1 MKYEEAMK
9 YITEVGNFGS
19 NYGLERTYKLLE
31 HLGNPERDLKLIHIA
46 GTNGKGST
54 TSMITEIL
62 MGEGYKVGMYTSPF
76 IEEFEERIQINR
88 NNIPKESLAILMDEI
103 KVAVDKVI
111 EAGYNHPTEFE
122 IITVLMLLYFKKEN
136 IDFGVIEVG
145 LGGTL
150 DSTNVIKPIIQVI
163 TSISF
168 DHTNLL
174 GNTLEKI
181 AREKAG
187 IIKKGIPTVIYPQQE
202 EVLKVIKNKCFEMDS
217 ELYIA
222 NNENLKFENIVNLD
236 KPYQLLKYNNEIDI
250 LLPLLGEHQIINLS
264 VAMQAIEVLNN
275 KNIIEFHKNNLLLL
289 KSYDEES
296 TNEVSDILN
305 ENRMEDQVHQYKE
318 KVLNIVS
325 NQRKKENK
333 LSIIIK
339 VFEKYKNMLNEEE
352 INMFNG
358 LIESYENQRIP
369 FSTLEVVIKMYATRF
384 KDKDILN
391 QTFFY
396 PYPENLIN
404 ITDSGK
410 GRKL

>member
-1 MKYEEAMK
+1 MRKPKIVVSECL
-9 YITEVGNFGS
+9 
-19 NYGLERTYKLLE
+19 YGTKCRYD
-31 HLGNPERDLKLIHIA
+31 GQ
-46 GTNGKGST
+46 
-54 TSMITEIL
+54 
-62 MGEGYKVGMYTSPF
+62 GY
-76 IEEFEERIQINR
+76 N
-88 NNIPKESLAILMDEI
+88 
-103 KVAVDKVI
+103 DKVI
-111 EAGYNHPTEFE
+111 QSLKDYVDIQTVCPELAIGLSIPREPIKIEMNKENEEYRLIDYNSKNDYTNQMTEFSE
-122 IITVLMLLYFKKEN
+122 EFINGLDD
-136 IDFGVIEVG
+136 IDGFILKSRSPTCG
-145 LGGTL
+145 LK
-150 DSTNVIKPIIQVI
+150 D
-163 TSISF
+163 
-168 DHTNLL
+168 
-174 GNTLEKI
+174 
-181 AREKAG
+181 A
-187 IIKKGIPTVIYPQQE
+187 
-202 EVLKVIKNKCFEMDS
+202 KVYYCGNKCS
-217 ELYIA
+217 IRS
-222 NNENLKFENIVNLD
+222 NENGFFSQKIIDKYDYLPIENEGRLKNYNIRDNFFTRIFFINNL
-236 KPYQLLKYNNEIDI
+236 K
-250 LLPLLGEHQIINLS
+250 
-264 VAMQAIEVLNN
+264 NN

>member
-1 MKYEEAMK
+1 MRKPKIVVSECL
-9 YITEVGNFGS
+9 
-19 NYGLERTYKLLE
+19 YGTKCRYD
-31 HLGNPERDLKLIHIA
+31 GQ
-46 GTNGKGST
+46 
-54 TSMITEIL
+54 
-62 MGEGYKVGMYTSPF
+62 GY
-76 IEEFEERIQINR
+76 N
-88 NNIPKESLAILMDEI
+88 
-103 KVAVDKVI
+103 DKVI
-111 EAGYNHPTEFE
+111 QSLKDYVDIQTVCPELAIGLSIPREPIRIEMNKENEEYRLIDYNSKNDYTNQMTEFSE
-122 IITVLMLLYFKKEN
+122 EFINGLDD
-136 IDFGVIEVG
+136 IDGFILKSRSPTCG
-145 LGGTL
+145 LK
-150 DSTNVIKPIIQVI
+150 D
-163 TSISF
+163 
-168 DHTNLL
+168 
-174 GNTLEKI
+174 
-181 AREKAG
+181 A
-187 IIKKGIPTVIYPQQE
+187 
-202 EVLKVIKNKCFEMDS
+202 KVYYCGNKCS
-217 ELYIA
+217 IRS
-222 NNENLKFENIVNLD
+222 NENGFFSQKIIDKYDYLPIENEGRLKNYNIRDNFFTRIFFINNL
-236 KPYQLLKYNNEIDI
+236 K
-250 LLPLLGEHQIINLS
+250 
-264 VAMQAIEVLNN
+264 NN

-369 FSTLEVVIKMYATRF
+369 FSTLEVVIKMYAIRF

>member
-1 MKYEEAMK
+1 MRKPKIVVSECL
-9 YITEVGNFGS
+9 
-19 NYGLERTYKLLE
+19 YGTKCRYD
-31 HLGNPERDLKLIHIA
+31 GQ
-46 GTNGKGST
+46 
-54 TSMITEIL
+54 
-62 MGEGYKVGMYTSPF
+62 GY
-76 IEEFEERIQINR
+76 N
-88 NNIPKESLAILMDEI
+88 
-103 KVAVDKVI
+103 DKVI
-111 EAGYNHPTEFE
+111 QSLKDYVDIQTVCPELAIGLSIPREPIRIEMNKENEEYRLIDYNSKNDYTNQMTEFSE
-122 IITVLMLLYFKKEN
+122 EFINGLDD
-136 IDFGVIEVG
+136 IDGFILKSRSPTRG
-145 LGGTL
+145 LK
-150 DSTNVIKPIIQVI
+150 D
-163 TSISF
+163 
-168 DHTNLL
+168 
-174 GNTLEKI
+174 
-181 AREKAG
+181 A
-187 IIKKGIPTVIYPQQE
+187 
-202 EVLKVIKNKCFEMDS
+202 KVYYRGNKCS
-217 ELYIA
+217 IRS
-222 NNENLKFENIVNLD
+222 NENGFFSQKIIDKYDYLPIENEGRLKNYNIRDNFFTRIFFINNL
-236 KPYQLLKYNNEIDI
+236 K
-250 LLPLLGEHQIINLS
+250 
-264 VAMQAIEVLNN
+264 NN

-369 FSTLEVVIKMYATRF
+369 FSTLEVVIKMYETRF

>member
-1 MKYEEAMK
+1 MRKPKIVVSECLYCTK
-9 YITEVGNFGS
+9 CRYDGQ
-19 NYGLERTYKLLE
+19 
-31 HLGNPERDLKLIHIA
+31 
-46 GTNGKGST
+46 
-54 TSMITEIL
+54 
-62 MGEGYKVGMYTSPF
+62 GY
-76 IEEFEERIQINR
+76 N
-88 NNIPKESLAILMDEI
+88 
-103 KVAVDKVI
+103 DKVI
-111 EAGYNHPTEFE
+111 QSLKDYVDIQTVCPELAIGLSIPREPIRIEMNKENEEYRLIDYNSKNDYTNQMTEFSE
-122 IITVLMLLYFKKEN
+122 EFINGLDD
-136 IDFGVIEVG
+136 IDGFILKSRSPTCG
-145 LGGTL
+145 LK
-150 DSTNVIKPIIQVI
+150 D
-163 TSISF
+163 
-168 DHTNLL
+168 
-174 GNTLEKI
+174 
-181 AREKAG
+181 A
-187 IIKKGIPTVIYPQQE
+187 
-202 EVLKVIKNKCFEMDS
+202 KVYYCGNKCS
-217 ELYIA
+217 IRS
-222 NNENLKFENIVNLD
+222 NENGFFSQKIIDKYDYLPIENEGRLKNYNIRDNFFTRIFFINNL
-236 KPYQLLKYNNEIDI
+236 K
-250 LLPLLGEHQIINLS
+250 
-264 VAMQAIEVLNN
+264 NN

>member
-1 MKYEEAMK
+1 MRKPKIVVSECL
-9 YITEVGNFGS
+9 
-19 NYGLERTYKLLE
+19 YGTKCRYD
-31 HLGNPERDLKLIHIA
+31 GQ
-46 GTNGKGST
+46 
-54 TSMITEIL
+54 
-62 MGEGYKVGMYTSPF
+62 GY
-76 IEEFEERIQINR
+76 N
-88 NNIPKESLAILMDEI
+88 
-103 KVAVDKVI
+103 DKVI
-111 EAGYNHPTEFE
+111 QSLKDYVDIQTVCPELAIGLSIPREPIRIEMNKENEEYRLIDYNSKNDYTNQMTEFSE
-122 IITVLMLLYFKKEN
+122 EFINGLDDIDGFILKSRSPTCGLKDAKVYYRGNKCSIRSNENGFFSQKIIDKYDYLPIEN
-136 IDFGVIEVG
+136 EG
-145 LGGTL
+145 
-150 DSTNVIKPIIQVI
+150 
-163 TSISF
+163 
-168 DHTNLL
+168 
-174 GNTLEKI
+174 
-181 AREKAG
+181 R
-187 IIKKGIPTVIYPQQE
+187 
-202 EVLKVIKNKCFEMDS
+202 LKNYNIRDNFFTRIFFIKN
-217 ELYIA
+217 
-222 NNENLKFENIVNLD
+222 LK
-236 KPYQLLKYNNEIDI
+236 
-250 LLPLLGEHQIINLS
+250 
-264 VAMQAIEVLNN
+264 NN

>member
-1 MKYEEAMK
+1 MRKPKIVVSECL
-9 YITEVGNFGS
+9 
-19 NYGLERTYKLLE
+19 YGTKCRYD
-31 HLGNPERDLKLIHIA
+31 GQ
-46 GTNGKGST
+46 
-54 TSMITEIL
+54 
-62 MGEGYKVGMYTSPF
+62 GY
-76 IEEFEERIQINR
+76 N
-88 NNIPKESLAILMDEI
+88 
-103 KVAVDKVI
+103 DKVI
-111 EAGYNHPTEFE
+111 QSLKDYVDIQTVCPELAIGLSIPREPIRIEMNKENEEYRLIDYNSKNDYTNQMTEFSE
-122 IITVLMLLYFKKEN
+122 EFINGLDD
-136 IDFGVIEVG
+136 IDGFILKSRSPTCG
-145 LGGTL
+145 LK
-150 DSTNVIKPIIQVI
+150 D
-163 TSISF
+163 
-168 DHTNLL
+168 
-174 GNTLEKI
+174 
-181 AREKAG
+181 A
-187 IIKKGIPTVIYPQQE
+187 
-202 EVLKVIKNKCFEMDS
+202 KVYYRGNKCS
-217 ELYIA
+217 IRS
-222 NNENLKFENIVNLD
+222 NENGFFSQKIIDKYDYLPIENEGRLKNYNIRDNFFNRIFFINNL
-236 KPYQLLKYNNEIDI
+236 K
-250 LLPLLGEHQIINLS
+250 
-264 VAMQAIEVLNN
+264 NN

>member
-1 MKYEEAMK
+1 MRKPKIVVSECL
-9 YITEVGNFGS
+9 
-19 NYGLERTYKLLE
+19 YGTKCRYD
-31 HLGNPERDLKLIHIA
+31 GQ
-46 GTNGKGST
+46 
-54 TSMITEIL
+54 
-62 MGEGYKVGMYTSPF
+62 GY
-76 IEEFEERIQINR
+76 N
-88 NNIPKESLAILMDEI
+88 
-103 KVAVDKVI
+103 DKVI
-111 EAGYNHPTEFE
+111 QSLKDYVDIQTVCPELAIGLSIPREPIRIEMNKENEEYRLIDYNSKNDYTNQMTEFSE
-122 IITVLMLLYFKKEN
+122 EFINGLDG
-136 IDFGVIEVG
+136 IDGFILKSRSPTCG
-145 LGGTL
+145 LK
-150 DSTNVIKPIIQVI
+150 D
-163 TSISF
+163 
-168 DHTNLL
+168 
-174 GNTLEKI
+174 
-181 AREKAG
+181 A
-187 IIKKGIPTVIYPQQE
+187 
-202 EVLKVIKNKCFEMDS
+202 KVYYRGNKCS
-217 ELYIA
+217 IRS
-222 NNENLKFENIVNLD
+222 NENGFFSQKIIDKYDYLPIENEGRLKNYNIRDNFFTRIFFINNL
-236 KPYQLLKYNNEIDI
+236 K
-250 LLPLLGEHQIINLS
+250 
-264 VAMQAIEVLNN
+264 NN

>member
-1 MKYEEAMK
+1 MRKPKIVVSECL
-9 YITEVGNFGS
+9 
-19 NYGLERTYKLLE
+19 YGTKCRYD
-31 HLGNPERDLKLIHIA
+31 GQ
-46 GTNGKGST
+46 
-54 TSMITEIL
+54 
-62 MGEGYKVGMYTSPF
+62 GY
-76 IEEFEERIQINR
+76 N
-88 NNIPKESLAILMDEI
+88 
-103 KVAVDKVI
+103 DKVI
-111 EAGYNHPTEFE
+111 QSLKDYVDIQTVCPELAIGLSIPREPIRIEMNKENEEYRLIDYNSKNDYTNQMTEFSE
-122 IITVLMLLYFKKEN
+122 EFINGLDD
-136 IDFGVIEVG
+136 IDGFILKSRTPTCG
-145 LGGTL
+145 LK
-150 DSTNVIKPIIQVI
+150 D
-163 TSISF
+163 
-168 DHTNLL
+168 
-174 GNTLEKI
+174 
-181 AREKAG
+181 A
-187 IIKKGIPTVIYPQQE
+187 
-202 EVLKVIKNKCFEMDS
+202 KVYYCGNKCS
-217 ELYIA
+217 IRS
-222 NNENLKFENIVNLD
+222 NENGFFSQKIIDKYDYLPIENEGRLKNYNIRDNFFTRIFFINNL
-236 KPYQLLKYNNEIDI
+236 K
-250 LLPLLGEHQIINLS
+250 
-264 VAMQAIEVLNN
+264 NN

>member
-1 MKYEEAMK
+1 MRKPKIVVSECL
-9 YITEVGNFGS
+9 
-19 NYGLERTYKLLE
+19 YGTKCRYD
-31 HLGNPERDLKLIHIA
+31 GQ
-46 GTNGKGST
+46 
-54 TSMITEIL
+54 
-62 MGEGYKVGMYTSPF
+62 GY
-76 IEEFEERIQINR
+76 N
-88 NNIPKESLAILMDEI
+88 
-103 KVAVDKVI
+103 DKVI
-111 EAGYNHPTEFE
+111 QSLKDYVDIQTVCPELAIGLSIPREPIRIEMNKENEEYRLIDYNSKNDYTNQMTEFSE
-122 IITVLMLLYFKKEN
+122 EFINGLDD
-136 IDFGVIEVG
+136 IDGFILKSRSPTCG
-145 LGGTL
+145 LK
-150 DSTNVIKPIIQVI
+150 D
-163 TSISF
+163 
-168 DHTNLL
+168 
-174 GNTLEKI
+174 
-181 AREKAG
+181 A
-187 IIKKGIPTVIYPQQE
+187 
-202 EVLKVIKNKCFEMDS
+202 KVYYCGNKCS
-217 ELYIA
+217 IRS
-222 NNENLKFENIVNLD
+222 NENGFFS
-236 KPYQLLKYNNEIDI
+236 
-250 LLPLLGEHQIINLS
+250 QIIDKYDYLPIENEGRLKNYNIRDNFFTRIFFINNLK
-264 VAMQAIEVLNN
+264 NN

>member
-1 MKYEEAMK
+1 MRKPKIVVSECL
-9 YITEVGNFGS
+9 
-19 NYGLERTYKLLE
+19 YGTKCRY
-31 HLGNPERDLKLIHIA
+31 D
-46 GTNGKGST
+46 SQ
-54 TSMITEIL
+54 
-62 MGEGYKVGMYTSPF
+62 GY
-76 IEEFEERIQINR
+76 N
-88 NNIPKESLAILMDEI
+88 
-103 KVAVDKVI
+103 DKVI
-111 EAGYNHPTEFE
+111 QSLKDYVDIQTVCPELAIGLSIPREPIRIEMNKENEEYRLIDYNSKNDYTNQMTEFSE
-122 IITVLMLLYFKKEN
+122 EFINGLDD
-136 IDFGVIEVG
+136 IDGFILKSRSPTCG
-145 LGGTL
+145 LK
-150 DSTNVIKPIIQVI
+150 D
-163 TSISF
+163 
-168 DHTNLL
+168 
-174 GNTLEKI
+174 
-181 AREKAG
+181 A
-187 IIKKGIPTVIYPQQE
+187 
-202 EVLKVIKNKCFEMDS
+202 KVYYRGNKCS
-217 ELYIA
+217 IRS
-222 NNENLKFENIVNLD
+222 NENGFFSQKIIDKYDYLPIENEGRLKNYNIRDNFFTRIFFINNL
-236 KPYQLLKYNNEIDI
+236 K
-250 LLPLLGEHQIINLS
+250 
-264 VAMQAIEVLNN
+264 NN

-358 LIESYENQRIP
+358 LIESYENQRIL

>member
-1 MKYEEAMK
+1 MRKPKIVVSECL
-9 YITEVGNFGS
+9 
-19 NYGLERTYKLLE
+19 YGTKCRYD
-31 HLGNPERDLKLIHIA
+31 GQ
-46 GTNGKGST
+46 
-54 TSMITEIL
+54 
-62 MGEGYKVGMYTSPF
+62 GY
-76 IEEFEERIQINR
+76 N
-88 NNIPKESLAILMDEI
+88 
-103 KVAVDKVI
+103 DKVI
-111 EAGYNHPTEFE
+111 QSLKDYVDIQTVCPELAIGLSIPREPIRIEMNKENEEYRLIDYNSKNDYTNQMTEFSE
-122 IITVLMLLYFKKEN
+122 EFINGLDDIDGFILKSRSPTCGLKDAKVYYCGNKCSIRSNENGFFSQKIIDKYDYL
-136 IDFGVIEVG
+136 
-145 LGGTL
+145 
-150 DSTNVIKPIIQVI
+150 P
-163 TSISF
+163 
-168 DHTNLL
+168 
-174 GNTLEKI
+174 
-181 AREKAG
+181 
-187 IIKKGIPTVIYPQQE
+187 
-202 EVLKVIKNKCFEMDS
+202 IKNEGRLKNYNIRDNFFTR
-217 ELYIA
+217 IFFI
-222 NNENLKFENIVNLD
+222 NNLK
-236 KPYQLLKYNNEIDI
+236 
-250 LLPLLGEHQIINLS
+250 
-264 VAMQAIEVLNN
+264 NN

>member
-1 MKYEEAMK
+1 MRKPKIVVSECL
-9 YITEVGNFGS
+9 
-19 NYGLERTYKLLE
+19 YGTKCRYD
-31 HLGNPERDLKLIHIA
+31 GQ
-46 GTNGKGST
+46 
-54 TSMITEIL
+54 
-62 MGEGYKVGMYTSPF
+62 GY
-76 IEEFEERIQINR
+76 N
-88 NNIPKESLAILMDEI
+88 
-103 KVAVDKVI
+103 DKVI
-111 EAGYNHPTEFE
+111 QSLKDYVDIQTVCPELAIGLSIPREPIRIELNKENEEYRLIDYNSKNDYTNQMTEFSE
-122 IITVLMLLYFKKEN
+122 EFINGLDD
-136 IDFGVIEVG
+136 IDGFILKSRSPTCG
-145 LGGTL
+145 LK
-150 DSTNVIKPIIQVI
+150 D
-163 TSISF
+163 
-168 DHTNLL
+168 
-174 GNTLEKI
+174 
-181 AREKAG
+181 A
-187 IIKKGIPTVIYPQQE
+187 
-202 EVLKVIKNKCFEMDS
+202 KVYYRGNKCS
-217 ELYIA
+217 IRS
-222 NNENLKFENIVNLD
+222 NENGFFSQKIIDKYDYLPIENEGRLKNYNIRDNFFTRIFFINNL
-236 KPYQLLKYNNEIDI
+236 K
-250 LLPLLGEHQIINLS
+250 
-264 VAMQAIEVLNN
+264 NN

-339 VFEKYKNMLNEEE
+339 LFEKYKNMLNEEE

-369 FSTLEVVIKMYATRF
+369 FSTLEVVIKMYETRF

>member
-1 MKYEEAMK
+1 MRKPKIVVSECL
-9 YITEVGNFGS
+9 
-19 NYGLERTYKLLE
+19 YGTKCRYD
-31 HLGNPERDLKLIHIA
+31 GQ
-46 GTNGKGST
+46 
-54 TSMITEIL
+54 
-62 MGEGYKVGMYTSPF
+62 GY
-76 IEEFEERIQINR
+76 N
-88 NNIPKESLAILMDEI
+88 
-103 KVAVDKVI
+103 DKVI
-111 EAGYNHPTEFE
+111 QSLKDYVDIQTVCPELAIGLSIPREPIRIEMNKENEEYRLIDYNSKNDYTNQMTEFSE
-122 IITVLMLLYFKKEN
+122 EFINGLDD
-136 IDFGVIEVG
+136 IDGFILKSRSPTCG
-145 LGGTL
+145 LK
-150 DSTNVIKPIIQVI
+150 D
-163 TSISF
+163 
-168 DHTNLL
+168 
-174 GNTLEKI
+174 
-181 AREKAG
+181 A
-187 IIKKGIPTVIYPQQE
+187 
-202 EVLKVIKNKCFEMDS
+202 KVYYCGNKCS
-217 ELYIA
+217 IRS
-222 NNENLKFENIVNLD
+222 NENGFFSQKIIDKYDYLPIENEGRLKNYNIRDNFFTRIFFINNL
-236 KPYQLLKYNNEIDI
+236 K
-250 LLPLLGEHQIINLS
+250 
-264 VAMQAIEVLNN
+264 NN

-358 LIESYENQRIP
+358 LIESYEKQRIP
-369 FSTLEVVIKMYATRF
+369 FSRLEVVIKMYATRF

>member
-1 MKYEEAMK
+1 MRKPKIVVSECL
-9 YITEVGNFGS
+9 
-19 NYGLERTYKLLE
+19 YGTKCRYD
-31 HLGNPERDLKLIHIA
+31 GQ
-46 GTNGKGST
+46 
-54 TSMITEIL
+54 
-62 MGEGYKVGMYTSPF
+62 GY
-76 IEEFEERIQINR
+76 N
-88 NNIPKESLAILMDEI
+88 
-103 KVAVDKVI
+103 DKVI
-111 EAGYNHPTEFE
+111 QSLKDYVDIQTVCLELAIGLSIPREPIRIEMNKENEEYRLIDYNSKNDYTNQMTEFSE
-122 IITVLMLLYFKKEN
+122 EFINGLDG
-136 IDFGVIEVG
+136 IDGFILKSRSPTCG
-145 LGGTL
+145 LK
-150 DSTNVIKPIIQVI
+150 D
-163 TSISF
+163 
-168 DHTNLL
+168 
-174 GNTLEKI
+174 
-181 AREKAG
+181 A
-187 IIKKGIPTVIYPQQE
+187 
-202 EVLKVIKNKCFEMDS
+202 KVYYRGNKCS
-217 ELYIA
+217 IRS
-222 NNENLKFENIVNLD
+222 NENGFFSQKIIDKYDYLPIENEGRLKNYNIRDNFFTRIFFINNL
-236 KPYQLLKYNNEIDI
+236 K
-250 LLPLLGEHQIINLS
+250 
-264 VAMQAIEVLNN
+264 NN

-369 FSTLEVVIKMYATRF
+369 FSTLEVVIKMYETRF

>member
-1 MKYEEAMK
+1 MRKPKIVVSECL
-9 YITEVGNFGS
+9 
-19 NYGLERTYKLLE
+19 YGTKCRYD
-31 HLGNPERDLKLIHIA
+31 GQ
-46 GTNGKGST
+46 
-54 TSMITEIL
+54 
-62 MGEGYKVGMYTSPF
+62 GY
-76 IEEFEERIQINR
+76 N
-88 NNIPKESLAILMDEI
+88 
-103 KVAVDKVI
+103 DKVI
-111 EAGYNHPTEFE
+111 QSLKDYVDIQTVCPELAIGLSIPREPIRIEMNKENEEYRLIDYNSKNDYTNQMTEFSE
-122 IITVLMLLYFKKEN
+122 EFINGLDDIDGFILKSRSPTCGLKDAKVYYRGNKCSIRSNENGFFLQKIIDKYDYLPIEN
-136 IDFGVIEVG
+136 EGRLKNYNIRDNFF
-145 LGGTL
+145 TR
-150 DSTNVIKPIIQVI
+150 
-163 TSISF
+163 ISF
-168 DHTNLL
+168 IN
-174 GNTLEKI
+174 
-181 AREKAG
+181 
-187 IIKKGIPTVIYPQQE
+187 
-202 EVLKVIKNKCFEMDS
+202 
-217 ELYIA
+217 
-222 NNENLKFENIVNLD
+222 NLK
-236 KPYQLLKYNNEIDI
+236 
-250 LLPLLGEHQIINLS
+250 
-264 VAMQAIEVLNN
+264 NN

-396 PYPENLIN
+396 PYPENIIN

>member
-1 MKYEEAMK
+1 MRKPKIVVSECL
-9 YITEVGNFGS
+9 
-19 NYGLERTYKLLE
+19 YGTKCRYD
-31 HLGNPERDLKLIHIA
+31 GQ
-46 GTNGKGST
+46 
-54 TSMITEIL
+54 
-62 MGEGYKVGMYTSPF
+62 GY
-76 IEEFEERIQINR
+76 N
-88 NNIPKESLAILMDEI
+88 
-103 KVAVDKVI
+103 DKVI
-111 EAGYNHPTEFE
+111 QSLKDYVDIQTVCPELAIGLSIPREPIRIEMNKENEEYRLIDYNSKNDYTNQMTEFSE
-122 IITVLMLLYFKKEN
+122 EFINGLDD
-136 IDFGVIEVG
+136 IDGFILKSRSPTCG
-145 LGGTL
+145 LK
-150 DSTNVIKPIIQVI
+150 D
-163 TSISF
+163 
-168 DHTNLL
+168 
-174 GNTLEKI
+174 
-181 AREKAG
+181 A
-187 IIKKGIPTVIYPQQE
+187 
-202 EVLKVIKNKCFEMDS
+202 KVYYCGNKCS
-217 ELYIA
+217 IRS
-222 NNENLKFENIVNLD
+222 NENGFFSQKIIDKYDYLPIENEGRLKNYNIRDNFFTRIFFINNL
-236 KPYQLLKYNNEIDI
+236 K
-250 LLPLLGEHQIINLS
+250 
-264 VAMQAIEVLNN
+264 NN

>member
-1 MKYEEAMK
+1 MRKPKIVVSECLYGMKCRYD
-9 YITEVGNFGS
+9 GQ
-19 NYGLERTYKLLE
+19 
-31 HLGNPERDLKLIHIA
+31 
-46 GTNGKGST
+46 
-54 TSMITEIL
+54 
-62 MGEGYKVGMYTSPF
+62 GY
-76 IEEFEERIQINR
+76 N
-88 NNIPKESLAILMDEI
+88 
-103 KVAVDKVI
+103 DKVI
-111 EAGYNHPTEFE
+111 QSLKDYVDIQTVCPELAIGLSIPREPIRIEMNKENEEYRLIDYNSKNDYTNQMTEFSE
-122 IITVLMLLYFKKEN
+122 EFINGLDD
-136 IDFGVIEVG
+136 IDGFILKSRSPTCG
-145 LGGTL
+145 LK
-150 DSTNVIKPIIQVI
+150 D
-163 TSISF
+163 
-168 DHTNLL
+168 
-174 GNTLEKI
+174 
-181 AREKAG
+181 A
-187 IIKKGIPTVIYPQQE
+187 
-202 EVLKVIKNKCFEMDS
+202 KVYYRGNKCS
-217 ELYIA
+217 IRS
-222 NNENLKFENIVNLD
+222 NENGFFSQKIIDKYDYLPIENEGRLKNYNIRDNFFTRIFFINNL
-236 KPYQLLKYNNEIDI
+236 K
-250 LLPLLGEHQIINLS
+250 
-264 VAMQAIEVLNN
+264 NN

-318 KVLNIVS
+318 KVLNIVF

>member
-1 MKYEEAMK
+1 MRKPKIVVSECL
-9 YITEVGNFGS
+9 
-19 NYGLERTYKLLE
+19 YGTKCRYD
-31 HLGNPERDLKLIHIA
+31 GQ
-46 GTNGKGST
+46 
-54 TSMITEIL
+54 
-62 MGEGYKVGMYTSPF
+62 GY
-76 IEEFEERIQINR
+76 N
-88 NNIPKESLAILMDEI
+88 
-103 KVAVDKVI
+103 DKVI
-111 EAGYNHPTEFE
+111 QSLKDYVDIQTVCPELAIGLSIPREPIRIEMNKENEEYRLIDYNSKNDYTNQMTEFSE
-122 IITVLMLLYFKKEN
+122 EFINGLDD
-136 IDFGVIEVG
+136 IDGFILKSRSHTCG
-145 LGGTL
+145 LK
-150 DSTNVIKPIIQVI
+150 D
-163 TSISF
+163 
-168 DHTNLL
+168 
-174 GNTLEKI
+174 
-181 AREKAG
+181 A
-187 IIKKGIPTVIYPQQE
+187 
-202 EVLKVIKNKCFEMDS
+202 KVYYCGNKCS
-217 ELYIA
+217 IRS
-222 NNENLKFENIVNLD
+222 NENGFFSQKIIDKYDYLPIENEGRLKNYNIRDNFFTRIFFINNL
-236 KPYQLLKYNNEIDI
+236 K
-250 LLPLLGEHQIINLS
+250 
-264 VAMQAIEVLNN
+264 NN

>member
-1 MKYEEAMK
+1 MRKPKIVVSECL
-9 YITEVGNFGS
+9 
-19 NYGLERTYKLLE
+19 YGTKCRYD
-31 HLGNPERDLKLIHIA
+31 GQ
-46 GTNGKGST
+46 
-54 TSMITEIL
+54 
-62 MGEGYKVGMYTSPF
+62 GY
-76 IEEFEERIQINR
+76 N
-88 NNIPKESLAILMDEI
+88 
-103 KVAVDKVI
+103 DKVI
-111 EAGYNHPTEFE
+111 QSLKDYVDIQTVCPELAIGLSIPREPIRIEMNKENEEYRLIDYNSKNDYTNQMTEFSE
-122 IITVLMLLYFKKEN
+122 EFINGLDD
-136 IDFGVIEVG
+136 IDGFILKSKSPTCG
-145 LGGTL
+145 
-150 DSTNVIKPIIQVI
+150 IKDV
-163 TSISF
+163 
-168 DHTNLL
+168 
-174 GNTLEKI
+174 
-181 AREKAG
+181 
-187 IIKKGIPTVIYPQQE
+187 
-202 EVLKVIKNKCFEMDS
+202 KVYYHGNKCS
-217 ELYIA
+217 IRS
-222 NNENLKFENIVNLD
+222 NENGFFSQKIIDKYDYLPIENEGRLKNYNIRDNFFTRIFFINNL
-236 KPYQLLKYNNEIDI
+236 K
-250 LLPLLGEHQIINLS
+250 
-264 VAMQAIEVLNN
+264 NN

>member
-1 MKYEEAMK
+1 MRKPKIVVSECLYGMKCRYD
-9 YITEVGNFGS
+9 GQ
-19 NYGLERTYKLLE
+19 
-31 HLGNPERDLKLIHIA
+31 
-46 GTNGKGST
+46 
-54 TSMITEIL
+54 
-62 MGEGYKVGMYTSPF
+62 GY
-76 IEEFEERIQINR
+76 N
-88 NNIPKESLAILMDEI
+88 
-103 KVAVDKVI
+103 DKVI
-111 EAGYNHPTEFE
+111 QSLKDYVDIQTVCPELAIGLSIPREPIRIEMNKENEEYRLIDYNSKNDYTNQMTEFSE
-122 IITVLMLLYFKKEN
+122 EFINGLDD
-136 IDFGVIEVG
+136 IDGFILKSRSPTCG
-145 LGGTL
+145 LK
-150 DSTNVIKPIIQVI
+150 D
-163 TSISF
+163 
-168 DHTNLL
+168 
-174 GNTLEKI
+174 
-181 AREKAG
+181 A
-187 IIKKGIPTVIYPQQE
+187 
-202 EVLKVIKNKCFEMDS
+202 KVYYCGNKCS
-217 ELYIA
+217 IRS
-222 NNENLKFENIVNLD
+222 NENGFFSQKIIDKYDYLPIENEGRLKNYNIRDNFFTRIFFINNL
-236 KPYQLLKYNNEIDI
+236 K
-250 LLPLLGEHQIINLS
+250 
-264 VAMQAIEVLNN
+264 NN

>member
-1 MKYEEAMK
+1 MRKPKILVSECL
-9 YITEVGNFGS
+9 
-19 NYGLERTYKLLE
+19 YGTKCRYD
-31 HLGNPERDLKLIHIA
+31 GQ
-46 GTNGKGST
+46 
-54 TSMITEIL
+54 
-62 MGEGYKVGMYTSPF
+62 GY
-76 IEEFEERIQINR
+76 N
-88 NNIPKESLAILMDEI
+88 
-103 KVAVDKVI
+103 DKVI
-111 EAGYNHPTEFE
+111 QSLKDYVDIQTVCPELAIGLSIPREPIRIEMNKENEEYRLIDYNSKNDYTNQMTEFSE
-122 IITVLMLLYFKKEN
+122 EFINGLDD
-136 IDFGVIEVG
+136 IDGFILKSRSPTCG
-145 LGGTL
+145 LK
-150 DSTNVIKPIIQVI
+150 D
-163 TSISF
+163 
-168 DHTNLL
+168 
-174 GNTLEKI
+174 
-181 AREKAG
+181 A
-187 IIKKGIPTVIYPQQE
+187 
-202 EVLKVIKNKCFEMDS
+202 KVYYCGNKCS
-217 ELYIA
+217 IRS
-222 NNENLKFENIVNLD
+222 NENGFFSQKIIDKYDYLPIENEGRLKNYNIRDNFFTRIFFINNL
-236 KPYQLLKYNNEIDI
+236 K
-250 LLPLLGEHQIINLS
+250 
-264 VAMQAIEVLNN
+264 NN

>member
-1 MKYEEAMK
+1 MRKPKIVVSECL
-9 YITEVGNFGS
+9 
-19 NYGLERTYKLLE
+19 YGTKCRYD
-31 HLGNPERDLKLIHIA
+31 GQ
-46 GTNGKGST
+46 
-54 TSMITEIL
+54 
-62 MGEGYKVGMYTSPF
+62 GY
-76 IEEFEERIQINR
+76 N
-88 NNIPKESLAILMDEI
+88 
-103 KVAVDKVI
+103 DKVI
-111 EAGYNHPTEFE
+111 QSLKDYVDIQTVCPELAIGLSIPREPIRIEMNKENEEYRLIDYNSKNDYTNQMTEFSE
-122 IITVLMLLYFKKEN
+122 EFINGLDD
-136 IDFGVIEVG
+136 IDGFILKSRSPTCG
-145 LGGTL
+145 LK
-150 DSTNVIKPIIQVI
+150 D
-163 TSISF
+163 
-168 DHTNLL
+168 
-174 GNTLEKI
+174 
-181 AREKAG
+181 A
-187 IIKKGIPTVIYPQQE
+187 
-202 EVLKVIKNKCFEMDS
+202 KVYYCGNKCS
-217 ELYIA
+217 IRS
-222 NNENLKFENIVNLD
+222 NENGFFSQKIIDKYDYLPIENEGRLKNYNIRDNFFTRIFFINNL
-236 KPYQLLKYNNEIDI
+236 K
-250 LLPLLGEHQIINLS
+250 
-264 VAMQAIEVLNN
+264 NN

-318 KVLNIVS
+318 KVLNTVS

>member
-1 MKYEEAMK
+1 MRKPKIVVSECL
-9 YITEVGNFGS
+9 
-19 NYGLERTYKLLE
+19 YGTKCRYD
-31 HLGNPERDLKLIHIA
+31 GQ
-46 GTNGKGST
+46 
-54 TSMITEIL
+54 
-62 MGEGYKVGMYTSPF
+62 GY
-76 IEEFEERIQINR
+76 N
-88 NNIPKESLAILMDEI
+88 
-103 KVAVDKVI
+103 DKVI
-111 EAGYNHPTEFE
+111 QSLKDYVDIQTVCPELAIPREPIRIEMNKENEEYRLIDYNSKNDYTNQMTEFSE
-122 IITVLMLLYFKKEN
+122 EFINGLDD
-136 IDFGVIEVG
+136 IDGFILKSRSPTCG
-145 LGGTL
+145 LK
-150 DSTNVIKPIIQVI
+150 D
-163 TSISF
+163 
-168 DHTNLL
+168 
-174 GNTLEKI
+174 
-181 AREKAG
+181 A
-187 IIKKGIPTVIYPQQE
+187 
-202 EVLKVIKNKCFEMDS
+202 KVYYCGNKCS
-217 ELYIA
+217 IRS
-222 NNENLKFENIVNLD
+222 NENGFFSQKIIDKYDYLPIENEGRLKNYNIRDNFFTRIFFINNL
-236 KPYQLLKYNNEIDI
+236 K
-250 LLPLLGEHQIINLS
+250 
-264 VAMQAIEVLNN
+264 NN

-369 FSTLEVVIKMYATRF
+369 FSTLEVVIKMYETRF

>member
-1 MKYEEAMK
+1 MRKPKIVVSECL
-9 YITEVGNFGS
+9 
-19 NYGLERTYKLLE
+19 YGTKCRYD
-31 HLGNPERDLKLIHIA
+31 GQ
-46 GTNGKGST
+46 
-54 TSMITEIL
+54 
-62 MGEGYKVGMYTSPF
+62 GY
-76 IEEFEERIQINR
+76 N
-88 NNIPKESLAILMDEI
+88 
-103 KVAVDKVI
+103 DKVI
-111 EAGYNHPTEFE
+111 QSLKDYVDIQTVCPELAIGLSIPREPIRIEMNKENEEYRLIDYNSKNDYTNQMTEFSE
-122 IITVLMLLYFKKEN
+122 EFINGLDD
-136 IDFGVIEVG
+136 IDGFILKSRSPTCG
-145 LGGTL
+145 LK
-150 DSTNVIKPIIQVI
+150 D
-163 TSISF
+163 
-168 DHTNLL
+168 
-174 GNTLEKI
+174 
-181 AREKAG
+181 A
-187 IIKKGIPTVIYPQQE
+187 
-202 EVLKVIKNKCFEMDS
+202 KVYYRGNKCS
-217 ELYIA
+217 IRS
-222 NNENLKFENIVNLD
+222 NENGFFSQKIIDKYDYLPIENEGRLKNYNIRDNFFTRIFFINNL
-236 KPYQLLKYNNEIDI
+236 K
-250 LLPLLGEHQIINLS
+250 
-264 VAMQAIEVLNN
+264 NN
-275 KNIIEFHKNNLLLL
+275 KNIIEFHENNLLLL